1 MHNPNG
7 TSVLEHAIEI
17 ATLARPLVEVIQ
29 RRDRDLACQ
38 VRRAIS
44 SIALNAAEGRGAVAG
59 NARLRF
65 ETALGS
71 LYEAQAGFQLAV
83 AWGYV
88 HNSAAQELL
97 ASLHRLG
104 GRLYGLIRR

>member
-1 MHNPNG
+1 MNNPND
-7 TSVLEHAIEI
+7 TSVLEHALEI
-17 ATLARPLVEVIQ
+17 ATLARPLVEAIK
-29 RRDRDLACQ
+29 RKDRDLASQ
-38 VRRAIS
+38 VRRAVS

-71 LYEAQAGFQLAV
+71 LYEAQAGFRLAV

-88 HNSAAQELL
+88 HHAAAQELL